1 MRKPV
6 LIKVLMAVLITV
18 LTGGLSAN
26 AFADDTVPDAKI
38 KLINTLLEQTGQSA
52 IKMGNEFS
60 SSFALQMNHMLQ
72 QTQPNINPKAFIIIE
87 EESMAL
93 INQELVD
100 NGGYHKM
107 MYPIYHKNFTEG
119 ELQQMINLNNT
130 ELGRKM
136 LKVMPT
142 ISEEAM
148 QAGQQFGLGLAPQI
162 QQRIMSRFQ
171 EEGIFKA

>member
-1 MRKPV
+1 MRKTM
-6 LIKVLMAVLITV
+6 LMTVLITT
-18 LTGGLSAN
+18 LTFTLSAGV
-26 AFADDTVPDAKI
+26 FAADTVPDTKT
-38 KLINTLLEQTGQSA
+38 KLIDTLLEQTGQSA

-72 QTQPNINPKAFIIIE
+72 QSQPNINPKAFIIIE
-87 EESMAL
+87 QESMAL
-93 INQELVD
+93 INQELVE
-100 NGGYHKM
+100 NGGYNKM
-107 MYPIYHKNFTEG
+107 MYPIYHKNFTED
-119 ELQQMINLNNT
+119 ELQQIINLNNT

-148 QAGQQFGLGLAPQI
+148 QAGQQFGLGLAPKI
-162 QQRIMSRFQ
+162 QQRIMSRFK